1 MFDIGGT
8 FTDTQTLTRA
18 FELGGKMKQVELDP
32 FTAEI
37 LREYLITTVEE
48 LDQPLALS
56 AHPILQLLPMDI

>member
-1 MFDIGGT
+1 
-8 FTDTQTLTRA
+8 
-18 FELGGKMKQVELDP
+18 MKQVELDP